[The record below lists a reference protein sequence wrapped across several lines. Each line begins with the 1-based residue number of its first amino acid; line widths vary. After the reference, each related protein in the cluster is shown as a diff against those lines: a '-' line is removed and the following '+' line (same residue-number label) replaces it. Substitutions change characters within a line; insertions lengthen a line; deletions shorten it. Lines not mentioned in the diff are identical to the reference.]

1 MLPLIDPKI
10 TDYCLEKSHLPPSLC
25 DELETYTQNHVDMAQ
40 MLSGKMVASFLGFLL
55 RSHNARR
62 VLEVG
67 TYTGYSALAM
77 ASELPSNGQVVT
89 LDISPETTT
98 IAKEFW
104 ARSQHGKKILS
115 LLGPALDTMDKL
127 DPPFDLVFIDADK
140 KNYLHYLQRA
150 LKLTSPQGIIVLDNC
165 LWGGKV
171 LPPHEKQKEEQ
182 KKSLEQDEATT
193 GIKEATDFAYH
204 HQGLYST
211 LLPIRDGLLLIHKKR
226 TTQ

>member
-1 MLPLIDPKI
+1 MLTLIDPKI

-55 RSHNARR
+55 SSHNARR

-98 IAKEFW
+98 IAKKFW
-104 ARSQHGKKILS
+104 ARSRHGKKILP

-150 LKLTSPQGIIVLDNC
+150 LKLISPQGIIVLDNC

-171 LPPHEKQKEEQ
+171 LPPT
-182 KKSLEQDEATT
+182 KS
-193 GIKEATDFAYH
+193 
-204 HQGLYST
+204 
-211 LLPIRDGLLLIHKKR
+211 KKR
-226 TTQ
+226 NKKKNKKKASNKTRPPQASKRLQILPTTTRASIQLSSLSETACY

>member
-1 MLPLIDPKI
+1 M
-10 TDYCLEKSHLPPSLC
+10 
-25 DELETYTQNHVDMAQ
+25 
-40 MLSGKMVASFLGFLL
+40 ASFLGFLL

-150 LKLTSPQGIIVLDNC
+150 LKLISPQGIIVLDNC

-182 KKSLEQDEATT
+182 GKSLEQDEATT

-204 HQGLYST
+204 SQGLYST

-226 TTQ
+226 KTK